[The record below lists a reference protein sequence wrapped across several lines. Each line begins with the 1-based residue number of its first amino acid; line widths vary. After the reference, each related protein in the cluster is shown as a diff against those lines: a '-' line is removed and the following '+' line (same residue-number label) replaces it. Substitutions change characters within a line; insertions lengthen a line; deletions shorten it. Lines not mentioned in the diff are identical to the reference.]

1 MPSHSRGH
9 SRKGS
14 SLMWPSQGPSLVPG
28 RAHWKCWAADISICL
43 LKLSKVPCVYQLAG
57 GGWYF
62 HLWGQE
68 AWLRTPLYKTWSVSM
83 NRNIILTVDSSASL
97 CPLWSPKCK
106 GLEGGKLLFFI
117 HWERARIHALVKL
130 LSFKIS
136 NNWSQWKEKMRQP
149 CQGGAFLQTIKWAQK
164 KSRRTESQESQ
175 HCLVA
180 ISWASQE
187 MFIFIWGSPD
197 WWQKGLKITGSSS
210 SLQKYLLK
218 KNRFANKEIQPVHL
232 KGNQSWIFIGRTEA
246 EAPILGPPDVR
257 NWLIGKD
264 CDAGETEG
272 GRRRGRQRM
281 RWLDDITSSMD
292 MSLSKFQMI
301 VKNREAWCAAV
312 HRGTKSWTGLSDW
325 TTTITWV

>member
-28 RAHWKCWAADISICL
+28 RARWKCWAADISICL

-68 AWLRTPLYKTWSVSM
+68 AWLRTPLYKIWSVSM

-106 GLEGGKLLFFI
+106 GREGGKLLFFI

-149 CQGGAFLQTIKWAQK
+149 CQGGAFLQTIKWAKK
-164 KSRRTESQESQ
+164 KSRGTESQESQ

-180 ISWASQE
+180 ISSASQE

-197 WWQKGLKITGSSS
+197 WCQKGLKITGSSS
-210 SLQKYLLK
+210 SLQKYL
-218 KNRFANKEIQPVHL
+218 
-232 KGNQSWIFIGRTEA
+232 
-246 EAPILGPPDVR
+246 
-257 NWLIGKD
+257 
-264 CDAGETEG
+264 
-272 GRRRGRQRM
+272 
-281 RWLDDITSSMD
+281 
-292 MSLSKFQMI
+292 
-301 VKNREAWCAAV
+301 
-312 HRGTKSWTGLSDW
+312 
-325 TTTITWV
+325 